1 MAINIGGRGMK
12 LTMGKP
18 EARRPNSCGHVL
30 VLTEPLPENGPGGI
44 PTTYFE
50 T

>member
-1 MAINIGGRGMK
+1 MK

-18 EARRPNSCGHVL
+18 EASRTNSRGHVL

-44 PTTYFE
+44 PATYLDA
-50 T
+50 